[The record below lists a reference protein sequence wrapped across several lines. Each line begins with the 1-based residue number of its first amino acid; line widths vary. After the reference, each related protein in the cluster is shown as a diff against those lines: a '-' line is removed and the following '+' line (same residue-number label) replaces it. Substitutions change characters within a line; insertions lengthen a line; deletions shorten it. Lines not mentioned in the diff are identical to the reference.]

1 MKRYLHFILL
11 ALVSLLSGAC
21 SDTNKPVA
29 EGEHFIDVK
38 GESIFNVKYEG
49 EIISVQIDAN
59 CDWSIS
65 KTNEKGDAI
74 SWIKTDTSSG
84 KGSKVFNIKVLPN
97 NTQKERS
104 GIVNIYSDRVTEYID
119 IIQAA
124 NPNPEPEPTPD
135 PEPEPEP
142 EPEPDPEPEPENP
155 TPENPEDAI
164 PLVLTFDFTNV
175 DAMAGWPKNI
185 TPSED
190 PTARFTCPYVIDN
203 VTYNFISSQPLEV
216 TSTQWPY
223 FSETELA
230 VVIPKQRCLGFPIV
244 EGRVLTQVVFTVNAT
259 AATYAVS
266 NEVGVG
272 SGAVTPVTG
281 GDGQKVEDATEFT
294 FNLTGT
300 EAGTQYWLKV
310 SGKAPRMTSMTLTY
324 SK

>member
-1 MKRYLHFILL
+1 MRLNKLAFLL
-11 ALVSLLSGAC
+11 AAFLVIAAC
-21 SDTNKPVA
+21 GEKNDPV
-29 EGEHFIDVK
+29 
-38 GESIFNVKYEG
+38 
-49 EIISVQIDAN
+49 
-59 CDWSIS
+59 
-65 KTNEKGDAI
+65 
-74 SWIKTDTSSG
+74 
-84 KGSKVFNIKVLPN
+84 
-97 NTQKERS
+97 
-104 GIVNIYSDRVTEYID
+104 
-119 IIQAA
+119 
-124 NPNPEPEPTPD
+124 TPD
-135 PEPEPEP
+135 NDKDNQENVTPTPEPEPEP
-142 EPEPDPEPEPENP
+142 EPEPGQDPAP
-155 TPENPEDAI
+155 TPDPAPDQAE
-164 PLVLTFDFTNV
+164 LVLTFDFTNV
-175 DAMAGWPKNI
+175 DAMAGWPKDI

-294 FNLTGT
+294 FNLKGT